1 MTFIFQKYYKLLIE
15 ELLFLTMEKITF
27 GIMFSLLHQHFD
39 NFIWQTQIYQL
50 FCTTIINLTCIFRME
65 LKYNQLADKQL
76 LF

>member
-27 GIMFSLLHQHFD
+27 QHFD

-50 FCTTIINLTCIFRME
+50 FCIKIVNLTCIFRME